1 MGWFSNLFKSDFEK
15 WIEEASTEELSD
27 AYEMERQNWIKGG
40 YNGGTGEKRLK

>member
-27 AYEMERQNWIKGG
+27 AYEMERQNKGG